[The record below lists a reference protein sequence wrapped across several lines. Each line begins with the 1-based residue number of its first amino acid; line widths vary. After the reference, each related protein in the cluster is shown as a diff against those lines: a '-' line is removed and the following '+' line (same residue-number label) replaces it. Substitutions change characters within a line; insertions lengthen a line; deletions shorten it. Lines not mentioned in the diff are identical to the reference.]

1 MFTAALYISRVVSS
15 MAMSSMVPLVFETIC
30 EAVYPITEAVANGS
44 LTLLKNW
51 WVGVFL
57 VVFFIPNIGNIHITY
72 KPSQYLYVSINI
84 HTNM

>member
-1 MFTAALYISRVVSS
+1 
-15 MAMSSMVPLVFETIC
+15 MVPLVFETIC

-57 VVFFIPNIGNIHITY
+57 AVFFIPNIGNIHITY
-72 KPSQYLYVSINI
+72 KPSQYTKPPECVDIITCTSYKTTSVDVQ
-84 HTNM
+84 T